1 MSQVKSD
8 NIVNPQDINKT
19 PKVCEACKFA
29 PGKSVSLTEQE
40 VCAVCL
46 KPVEW
51 LAKRKES
58 VRNNSRPTKYRE
70 EMVAQ
75 VDEYIAWATE
85 KNKDFGMGYKE
96 LIGIE
101 GFAVWLG
108 VTTVSLWGWANK
120 KQKVDEIDP
129 NTGKPTGKR
138 IETNKLERPNFFNA
152 IKRLKEHQKNQL
164 IRDGFYGGRNV
175 NANMG
180 IFLLKVNHDMV
191 EVEHVDHT
199 TAGEKLDF
207 KMVTYK

>member
-51 LAKRKES
+51 LIKQKE
-58 VRNNSRPTKYRE
+58 NNHGRPTKYNDK
-70 EMVAQ
+70 MPGQ
-75 VDEYIAWATE
+75 VEEYIQWAIARNRE
-85 KNKDFGMGYKE
+85 SGIKE

-101 GFAVWLG
+101 GFAAWLG
-108 VTTVSLWGWANK
+108 VTSVSIWGWANK
-120 KQKVDEIDP
+120 REKDKEGKE
-129 NTGKPTGKR
+129 TGKLIR
-138 IETNKLERPNFFNA
+138 SDFFNA
-152 IKRLKEHQKNQL
+152 IKRLKEMQKAQL
-164 IRDGFYGGRNV
+164 MRDGFYGGRDV

-180 IFLLKVNHDMV
+180 IFLLKVNHDMI